1 MLIVNKLFPFHLKF
15 LEIVIGGT
23 HQNNP
28 LSDLGS
34 MHIVMSHRIRSE
46 LHKIIVDP
54 FLSFRLITL
63 FKVYNRILIVID
75 ANHIGSSGV

>member
-1 MLIVNKLFPFHLKF
+1 MLIFDKLFPFHLKF

-28 LSDLGS
+28 LRDLGS

-54 FLSFRLITL
+54 FLSFRFITL
-63 FKVYNRILIVID
+63 FKVDDTIFIIID
-75 ANHIGSSGV
+75 THDIGGAGV